1 MLIPGGQMVVINP
14 LLFLCGFKIELILK
28 VKEKKRRGPCL
39 SLLFNY
45 FSLSSQLSGLIL
57 TGY

>member
-28 VKEKKRRGPCL
+28 VKKKKGGDLAFPYFL
-39 SLLFNY
+39 TVFLYLPNY
-45 FSLSSQLSGLIL
+45 LV
-57 TGY
+57 